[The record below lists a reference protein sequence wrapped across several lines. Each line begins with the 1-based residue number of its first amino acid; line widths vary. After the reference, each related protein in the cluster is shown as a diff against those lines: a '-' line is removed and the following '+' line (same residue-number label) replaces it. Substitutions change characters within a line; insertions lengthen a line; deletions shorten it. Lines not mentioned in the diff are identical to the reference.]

1 MARYLEMMG
10 AAMGGAISAY
20 DWDKAFSSVTVIA
33 SDYKDNQHYQQTPNG
48 SASEYHGAMIS
59 DPTFMSRISSGY
71 AVGSSGPG
79 GGVLGGLAGAGG
91 GLLQSLGAALGP
103 LVTGFVGMLSSVSSV
118 SAILNPLQTIL
129 KAMFDVIGPTLN
141 TILKPIVGILVILGK
156 SLGQILVPILNA
168 LMPIIEALAQGFI
181 WLYNKIIMPIGN
193 ALYATIM
200 VLVNSFLNFADLIAS
215 IANHLLNPSKWGAGG
230 RSTNWG
236 DLYANGPLSA
246 ITTTDLTAAGATAT
260 AAGATATDA
269 GTSTPNASYTG
280 SQPITFNFYNQGNV
294 VGSGGLEELAT
305 LIDSI
310 LKRNARYA

>member
-1 MARYLEMMG
+1 M
-10 AAMGGAISAY
+10 
-20 DWDKAFSSVTVIA
+20 
-33 SDYKDNQHYQQTPNG
+33 
-48 SASEYHGAMIS
+48 
-59 DPTFMSRISSGY
+59 
-71 AVGSSGPG
+71 
-79 GGVLGGLAGAGG
+79 
-91 GLLQSLGAALGP
+91 
-103 LVTGFVGMLSSVSSV
+103 
-118 SAILNPLQTIL
+118 NPLQTIL
-129 KAMFDVIGPTLN
+129 KATFDVIGPTLN

-246 ITTTDLTAAGATAT
+246 ITTTDLTAAGATV
-260 AAGATATDA
+260 TDA